1 MVVRPSAERPVKP
14 AVGFSDRVFVDA
26 GVTRP
31 HQAVFGKL
39 PILVPVG
46 PEPLAAVIVIFVGV
60 AHRDP
65 VAREC
70 PEFLDQAVVEFL
82 FHLRSER
89 PRLQRGSLRIRHD
102 CASSIH
108 RVGERYPGRIAA
120 VPAIFRKADLF
131 DGALFSERGSGGRDI
146 VMAPGFVRGGK
157 DDGSRVTPS

>member
-46 PEPLAAVIVIFVGV
+46 PEPLAAVIMIFVGV

-70 PEFLDQAVVEFL
+70 PEFLDQAVVEFPVPL
-82 FHLRSER
+82 AAQKGLGFIAARYEFGTVA
-89 PRLQRGSLRIRHD
+89 P
-102 CASSIH
+102 ASIH
-108 RVGERYPGRIAA
+108 RVGERYHGRIAA

-131 DGALFSERGSGGRDI
+131 DGALFSERGSG
-146 VMAPGFVRGGK
+146 
-157 DDGSRVTPS
+157 DGTL